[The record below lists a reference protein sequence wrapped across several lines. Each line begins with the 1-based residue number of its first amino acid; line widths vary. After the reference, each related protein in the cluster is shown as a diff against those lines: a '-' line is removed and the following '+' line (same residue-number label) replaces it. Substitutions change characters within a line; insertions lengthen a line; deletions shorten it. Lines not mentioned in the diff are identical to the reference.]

1 MTDSEQYTKEEL
13 SEHIKNTVNSAL
25 EVRVELDSIKDEI
38 NNEVEGNCD
47 IDKILMLG
55 AKGKELDKKLK
66 DIIQGIWQMNKTK
79 YLEAN
84 MIEVFR
90 RIIRGDSYEHIAKMM
105 NAKAKKDGVILDSQ
119 LSKATVTAFAN
130 KYNDRPFLFPS
141 AKRLISSLWTEEGLK
156 GIAA

>member
-1 MTDSEQYTKEEL
+1 
-13 SEHIKNTVNSAL
+13 
-25 EVRVELDSIKDEI
+25 
-38 NNEVEGNCD
+38 
-47 IDKILMLG
+47 
-55 AKGKELDKKLK
+55 
-66 DIIQGIWQMNKTK
+66 
-79 YLEAN
+79 

-105 NAKAKKDGVILDSQ
+105 NAKAKKDGVVLDSK

-141 AKRLISSLWTEEGLK
+141 AKRLISSLWTREGLK